1 MWTVVRMG
9 KFLGA
14 DVSESEKIFETEDQ
28 AREYASKIILKPGV
42 FGIMIEYYQD

>member
-14 DVSESEKIFETEDQ
+14 DVSEAEKTFSTEHE

-42 FGIMIEYYQD
+42 FGVMIEYYQE

>member
-14 DVSESEKIFETEDQ
+14 DVSESEKTFRTEVE
-28 AREYASKIILKPGV
+28 AREYASQIILKNEVYGV
-42 FGIMIEYYQD
+42 MIEYYHD